1 MRGEMKRSE
10 GLTIKILPNH
20 KDRSD
25 KKAQKAQTP
34 QNEVKKYSRIHSAI
48 YAKVVK

>member
-1 MRGEMKRSE
+1 MRDDMKRPE
-10 GLTIKILPNH
+10 CLTIKILPNH

-25 KKAQKAQTP
+25 KKAQKAQKP

-48 YAKVVK
+48 YAKVAK